1 MKGRD
6 HMTEAEKMKSLLEK
20 MTPKMAELLTGELNA
35 MDATPEE
42 KEMFNDYLEFIQTP
56 EGARVFLETMN
67 DPAEFM
73 GDHYTKMIDNIEVL
87 KETIRD
93 LPNGGV
99 LKAGDGENGIK
110 EMFKVTGDRIKR
122 RNQMIKNLEE
132 IQAEIEH
139 ARGYFDRLEETI
151 QTMKGRD

>member
-56 EGARVFLETMN
+56 EGARVFLETM
-67 DPAEFM
+67 
-73 GDHYTKMIDNIEVL
+73 
-87 KETIRD
+87 
-93 LPNGGV
+93 
-99 LKAGDGENGIK
+99 
-110 EMFKVTGDRIKR
+110 
-122 RNQMIKNLEE
+122 
-132 IQAEIEH
+132 
-139 ARGYFDRLEETI
+139 
-151 QTMKGRD
+151 KGRD